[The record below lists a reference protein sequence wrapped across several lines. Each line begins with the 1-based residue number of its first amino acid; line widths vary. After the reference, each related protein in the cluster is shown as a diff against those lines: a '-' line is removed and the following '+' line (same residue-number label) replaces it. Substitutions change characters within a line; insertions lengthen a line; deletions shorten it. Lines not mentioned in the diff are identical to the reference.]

1 MAVRFLPPRAESS
14 SEAQPERGELAEVVQ
29 LRQRLVV
36 EPEVEVAAPTVDIM
50 ERAVRLLAR
59 KAMSMGELA
68 LALRQESYD
77 ESAIDQVIR
86 ECVDRCYLD
95 DLGLAERIL
104 EKAEQRKKLARSA
117 LRRELK
123 ARLIDDAVIEMALLA
138 TTDDDELTKMRE
150 VAEDRARRLTGLD
163 RQTAERRLSGYLSR
177 RGFSGGKLHQVV
189 REALDAVSRG

>member
-14 SEAQPERGELAEVVQ
+14 SEAQPEREELAEVVQ

-68 LALRQESYD
+68 LALHQENYD

>member
-1 MAVRFLPPRAESS
+1 MAVRFFPPRAESS
-14 SEAQPERGELAEVVQ
+14 SEAQPEREELAEVVQ